1 VLALDALLRWLD
13 VAGVAV
19 FAISGALVAA
29 RKRLDVVGFMVVG
42 VLTGFGGGTLRDL
55 LLGRTPIF
63 WLQRPELIAA
73 AALAALAVFMLR
85 PRLNGGFAAL
95 LWADAL
101 GMALYAVLG
110 AEIALLS
117 GAQAWAA
124 VLLGVV
130 TASFGGVLRDIVCD
144 ELPLLLQREIYALA
158 ALAGASVFVGLRLEG
173 VWRDTALLCGMTVGF
188 AIRGAAIRFGWSL
201 PTYRP
206 RD

>member
-1 VLALDALLRWLD
+1 VIALDALLGWLD

-19 FAISGALVAA
+19 FAVSGALVAA
-29 RKRLDVVGFMVVG
+29 QKRLDLVGFTVIA

-73 AALAALAVFMLR
+73 AGAAAFAVFMLR
-85 PRLNGGFAAL
+85 PRPAGEFTAL
-95 LWADAL
+95 LWADAV

-117 GAQAWAA
+117 GAQPWAA

-130 TASFGGVLRDIVCD
+130 TASFGGVLRDVVCD
-144 ELPLLLQREIYALA
+144 EIPLLFQKEIYALA
-158 ALAGASVFVGLRLEG
+158 ALAGAATFVALRLNG
-173 VWRDTALLCGMTVGF
+173 IWRDPALLIGVAVGF

-206 RD
+206 RG

>member
-1 VLALDALLRWLD
+1 
-13 VAGVAV
+13 
-19 FAISGALVAA
+19 
-29 RKRLDVVGFMVVG
+29 

-73 AALAALAVFMLR
+73 AGAAAFAVFMLR
-85 PRLNGGFAAL
+85 PRPTGEFTAL
-95 LWADAL
+95 LWADAV

-117 GAQAWAA
+117 GAQPWAA

-130 TASFGGVLRDIVCD
+130 TASFGGVLRDVVCD
-144 ELPLLLQREIYALA
+144 EIPLLFQKEIYALA
-158 ALAGASVFVGLRLEG
+158 ALAGAATFVALRLNG
-173 VWRDTALLCGMTVGF
+173 IWRDPALLIGVAVGF

-206 RD
+206 RG